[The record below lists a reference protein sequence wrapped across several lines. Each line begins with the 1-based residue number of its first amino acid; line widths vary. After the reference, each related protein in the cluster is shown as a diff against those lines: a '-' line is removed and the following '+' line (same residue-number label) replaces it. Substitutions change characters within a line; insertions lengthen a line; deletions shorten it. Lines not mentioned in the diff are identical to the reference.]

1 MALGPVHGGTAVFAV
16 VGPAATA
23 PPAATAAGAAEL
35 VGVAALVVG
44 VATEDV
50 EAAEDSF
57 LLPPKLILM
66 PCFAPKSSASLR
78 LCLAFLR
85 KSISATFECRC
96 GQSRSVLK
104 TQKALE
110 DL

>member
-66 PCFAPKSSASLR
+66 PCFAEYQLALHYLNRTCRSASNR
-78 LCLAFLR
+78 FPDR
-85 KSISATFECRC
+85 
-96 GQSRSVLK
+96 QS
-104 TQKALE
+104 
-110 DL
+110 